1 MDWKHIIRVVCRE
14 IDINPR
20 VSLFVVLGGFFFVLV
35 PVFYVTIKLLLGQ
48 WYLVIPFWIVVAL
61 AYLLISW
68 IIYKA
73 HDV

>member
-1 MDWKHIIRVVCRE
+1 MDWKYFIRAACRE

-20 VSLFVVLGGFFFVLV
+20 VSFFVVLWGFFFILV
-35 PVFYVTIKLLLGQ
+35 PVIYVTIKLLLEQ
-48 WYLVIPFWIVVAL
+48 WYLLIPFGIAVAL
-61 AYLLISW
+61 VYLLISW

>member
-1 MDWKHIIRVVCRE
+1 MDWKYIIRAMCRE

-20 VSLFVVLGGFFFVLV
+20 VSFFVVLWGFFFILV
-35 PVFYVTIKLLLGQ
+35 PVIYVTIKLLLEQ
-48 WYLVIPFWIVVAL
+48 WYLVIPFGIAVAL
-61 AYLLISW
+61 VYLLISW